1 MILKKS
7 CSYSSNNKEKKYIN
21 VKIEDLNL
29 FYYPQNKNVIFSYFR
44 QHYESN
50 NFKTSSNKQL
60 FWKKES
66 DGKWRIILE
75 DT

>member
-1 MILKKS
+1 M
-7 CSYSSNNKEKKYIN
+7 
-21 VKIEDLNL
+21 
-29 FYYPQNKNVIFSYFR
+29 FYYPQNKDVIFSYFR